1 MKTINKRS
9 DARSYSPLS
18 FLGNTNVAKGVQPES
33 NKTKQGQV
41 DIAAALTFKPQ
52 KNPLNYQK
60 SNMASN
66 YVRKTKRKNST
77 NLNNTAIQ
85 DEYHR
90 NSSFEE
96 NPNNLSYVDGY
107 VSKNVSHQIDP
118 LQPGSK
124 EKNFKTF
131 NQKYGNTPIAGHKHN
146 NSYGNALFPLEHPPE
161 TNDWKF
167 QPVKYTLLPCTDCI
181 RKQSIHC

>member
-18 FLGNTNVAKGVQPES
+18 FLGNSSLAKGVQPES
-33 NKTKQGQV
+33 NKIKQGQV
-41 DIAAALTFKPQ
+41 DITAALTFKPQ

-66 YVRKTKRKNST
+66 YVRKTRRKDSSG
-77 NLNNTAIQ
+77 LNNTVVHE
-85 DEYHR
+85 EYQR

-96 NPNNLSYVDGY
+96 NVNNLSYVDGM

-118 LQPGSK
+118 FQSGLK
-124 EKNFKTF
+124 EKNLRTLS
-131 NQKYGNTPIAGHKHN
+131 QKYGNTPIAGHKHN
-146 NSYGNALFPLEHPPE
+146 NSYGNALLPLEHPPE
-161 TNDWKF
+161 GLDSKF
-167 QPVKYTLLPCTDCI
+167 LNVKI
-181 RKQSIHC
+181 SIVHKC